1 MLSLG
6 AASASMGTGSVA
18 VPAVCHAPW
27 NGLDHPLC
35 GFGEKVGALGIEET
49 HYFGPEVGILGIGL
63 NAAFPLYI
71 FGANTR
77 LQSLK

>member
-1 MLSLG
+1 M
-6 AASASMGTGSVA
+6 
-18 VPAVCHAPW
+18 PPRD
-27 NGLDHPLC
+27 GLDHPLY

-63 NAAFPLYI
+63 NAAFPLSI